1 MNMTPQNP
9 EHLAF
14 LFQVEYL
21 SSLIWC
27 SSTKP
32 ILILVC
38 FRTLHAGDH
47 RGADQ
52 PSDCD
57 DVGHL
62 PADPGKQP

>member
-14 LFQVEYL
+14 LFQVEYR
-21 SSLIWC
+21 SLIWC

-32 ILILVC
+32 FLLLVC

-52 PSDCD
+52 PADCD
-57 DVGHL
+57 DVRHL
-62 PADPGKQP
+62 PENSGKQP